1 LVTGK
6 INKQKGNEK
15 QKPWFTK
22 KCDKKRC
29 DFNKARRNYGL
40 VKNDVAEK
48 KILTQKPKNIDKK

>member
-22 KCDKKRC
+22 KCDKK
-29 DFNKARRNYGL
+29 
-40 VKNDVAEK
+40 DV
-48 KILTQKPKNIDKK
+48 ILTKPGEIMA